1 MFEFSNNPMS
11 IYKVH
16 WQVIDPQGDV
26 FHGTECVTDISVEKA
41 ESSVELWLRS
51 MWPER
56 RAMWV
61 RAVDALTL

>member
-26 FHGTECVTDISVEKA
+26 FHGMECVTDISVEKA
-41 ESSVELWLRS
+41 ESSVER
-51 MWPER
+51 
-56 RAMWV
+56 
-61 RAVDALTL
+61 